1 MPTPKQL
8 AFWLAPELKAEI
20 EEGKQ
25 PKDDNVLKHAPHT
38 AAAVASDTWK
48 HGYSR
53 EKAAYPAKKAAT
65 AKLGKAAPDGPEFQ
79 AISSKLLKER
89 KELLHKLAQ

>member
-1 MPTPKQL
+1 MHVWRQ
-8 AFWLAPELKAEI
+8 
-20 EEGKQ
+20 
-25 PKDDNVLKHAPHT
+25 
-38 AAAVASDTWK
+38 
-48 HGYSR
+48 HGADVSKKPSKVG
-53 EKAAYPAKKAAT
+53 EAKAAYPAKKAAT